1 MASTI
6 ARPTTPPNRHAWEQT
21 TYPISPSTYSTG
33 MKSSPRRRPP
43 PAFPNS
49 PRRHREADPR
59 SSSSSVD
66 LATARGETSYPDD
79 HQRQTQYS
87 SERWNGASEDL
98 YGAMGAL
105 QTPQMLR
112 VPPTPVTAFP
122 LPTPTMRSR
131 RDSGL
136 ALQVDAARPS
146 SIGPSRSPA
155 KASIGL
161 GIAAAV
167 IGNSS
172 SSRGAPALSSEA
184 KTKATSPYAKPM
196 ALPSE
201 NAQASMANP
210 TAKHTRARSGSV
222 PRARLLIGLRDLA
235 PQYWSVG
242 NGDVTVCELTSA
254 FESRLL
260 TPSSGPLAVIPFD
273 PRSQRQ
279 SHSAK
284 SMSPRPGTRANPAQ
298 AQVVYCFAAG
308 PSRAGEGSGKNVPPL
323 TPPSATASDSRRV
336 DQTTRHRAAPSNDDG
351 DPDRTPR
358 RPSLELERESPV
370 KPHHPPPV
378 ARPVMKYQLHR
389 DFLIVQSAGLRDLLV
404 RPMANGVSAGATAA
418 RMSSLRGARLL
429 PSAPGQPMLLW
440 LPLPDPSSF
449 PTLVHWMYW

>member
-6 ARPTTPPNRHAWEQT
+6 ARPTTPPHRNAWEQT

-49 PRRHREADPR
+49 PRRHRDADQY
-59 SSSSSVD
+59 SSSAYVD
-66 LATARGETSYPDD
+66 LATARGEPSYPVD
-79 HQRQTQYS
+79 HHRQMQYS

-112 VPPTPVTAFP
+112 VPPTPVTACP

-184 KTKATSPYAKPM
+184 KTKATSPYAKPI
-196 ALPSE
+196 ALPTDSS
-201 NAQASMANP
+201 QTSMVNP
-210 TAKHTRARSGSV
+210 TPKHTRARSGSV

-260 TPSSGPLAVIPFD
+260 TPSPGPLAVIPFD

-279 SHSAK
+279 SHLAK

-323 TPPSATASDSRRV
+323 TPPSATADNPQRV
-336 DQTTRHRAAPSNDDG
+336 NDDG

-358 RPSLELERESPV
+358 RPSLELERERPV
-370 KPHHPPPV
+370 KSHNPPPV

-404 RPMANGVSAGATAA
+404 RPMPTGVGAGATAA

-429 PSAPGQPMLLW
+429 PIAPGQPMLLW
-440 LPLPDPSSF
+440 LPVPDPNSF